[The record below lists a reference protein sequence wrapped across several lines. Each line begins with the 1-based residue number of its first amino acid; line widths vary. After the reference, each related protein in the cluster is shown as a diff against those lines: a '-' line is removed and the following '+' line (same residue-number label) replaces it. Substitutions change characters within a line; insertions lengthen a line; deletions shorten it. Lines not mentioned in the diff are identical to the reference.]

1 MKNNLLKKSSIAAT
15 LLASFI
21 CATTAFAQTSVW
33 KVSKG
38 NDHIYLAGTVHIL
51 PVSELPLPTE
61 FTDAYKNSD
70 AIVLET
76 KLPDPADS
84 NFQIKMIQKLSYQ
97 NGKKLSDV
105 LSKRTYG
112 QLSDYISGF
121 GADIKTF
128 NGFKPGFIITM
139 MAMMEAQRSSIS
151 GDGVDAYFNQLAVK
165 DNKDIEYL
173 ETADFQLDML
183 ANMGVGDEDKFVKS
197 NLIQMKGFKQMFTE
211 LIAAWRKGN
220 VKQLEKVVIAP
231 MMEDRKIFKAV
242 ITDRNQNWIPH
253 IEKMFTDNDREFVLV
268 GVGHLIG
275 SKSVISLL
283 RGKGYTVTKM

>member
-1 MKNNLLKKSSIAAT
+1 MKSNVVKKSTIVAI
-15 LLASFI
+15 LLTSFI
-21 CATTAFAQTSVW
+21 YATTAFAQTSVW

-38 NDHIYLAGTVHIL
+38 NDYIYLAGTVHIL
-51 PVSELPLPTE
+51 PASELPLPTE
-61 FTDAYKNSD
+61 FTDAYRNSD

-76 KLPDPADS
+76 KLPDPTDS
-84 NFQIKMIQKLSYQ
+84 NFQIKMIQKMSYQ

-121 GADIKTF
+121 GADINTL
-128 NGFKPGFIITM
+128 NGFKPGFIVTM

-151 GDGVDAYFNQLAVK
+151 GDGVDAYFNKLAAK
-165 DNKDIEYL
+165 DNKEIEYL
-173 ETADFQLDML
+173 ETADFQLNML
-183 ANMGVGDEDKFVKS
+183 ANMGIGDEEKFVKS
-197 NLIQMKGFKQMFTE
+197 NLIQMKDFKQIFTE
-211 LIAAWRKGN
+211 LITAWRKGN

-231 MMEDRKIFKAV
+231 MMKDRKTFKAV
-242 ITDRNQNWIPH
+242 ITARNQNWIPH

-275 SKSVISLL
+275 SKSVISML
-283 RGKGYTVTKM
+283 RDKGYTVVKM